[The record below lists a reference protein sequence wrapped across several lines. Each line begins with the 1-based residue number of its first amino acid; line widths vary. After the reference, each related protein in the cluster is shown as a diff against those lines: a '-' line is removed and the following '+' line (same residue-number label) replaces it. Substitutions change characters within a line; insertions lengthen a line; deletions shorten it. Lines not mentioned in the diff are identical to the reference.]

1 MLTHFAFDNIA
12 LVTVTYESER
22 LAGFFAETGQLFR
35 HVYVVDNHSNDGT
48 VAAFQQQLPHAQ
60 VLAQSKNL
68 GFGPANNVGFRAAST
83 DCAWVLFLNPD
94 CQISEASVRQLL
106 QTLADHPQAVIA
118 CPVVVDAQG
127 QDHGVRQRDYRL
139 GYQHEVVDTIPLR
152 PDMPTYLP
160 HTCVDGACL
169 LVDRQKFATMGAF
182 NPVLFMYCE
191 EDEVSLRALAH
202 SYSVVTHTQA
212 RAVHLGGASSPAT
225 FRILLRKAYHGRW
238 SRLYMVGV
246 FVSPAQRVCGALKT
260 LLAAPLALLL
270 FALLL
275 QKHQWIKWLG
285 WLTAGI
291 DALMLTR
298 FFRRII

>member
-1 MLTHFAFDNIA
+1 MRTHFAFDNIA

-35 HVYVVDNHSNDGT
+35 HVYVVDNHSSDGT
-48 VAAFQQQLPHAQ
+48 VAAFQQQLPHAH
-60 VLAQSKNL
+60 VLTQSKNL
-68 GFGPANNVGFRAAST
+68 GFGPANNVGFRAASA

-106 QTLADHPQAVIA
+106 QTLADHHHAVIA

-139 GYQHEVVDTIPLR
+139 GYQHEVVDTIPLT
-152 PDMPTYLP
+152 PDMPTYLA

-169 LVDRQKFATMGAF
+169 LVDRHKFAAMGAF
-182 NPVLFMYCE
+182 NPDLFMYCE
-191 EDEVSLRALAH
+191 EDDVSLRALAH
-202 SYSVVTHTQA
+202 GYSVVTHTHA

-238 SRLYMVGV
+238 SRLYMMGTYIN
-246 FVSPAQRVCGALKT
+246 PGLRTREAMKT
-260 LLAAPLALLL
+260 LLTAPVALLVYGVL
-270 FALLL
+270 WRRRHF
-275 QKHQWIKWLG
+275 IKWMG
-285 WLTAGI
+285 WLQASFTTLLG
-291 DALMLTR
+291 R
-298 FFRRII
+298 